1 MWTSQIICSLIFLSL
16 SSTYSFQVNRWSSA
30 RNNPCNRD
38 VLTVK
43 MSALNESPMEL
54 CEENAILVIEEVKAE
69 LGTIFGYDQ
78 GSRNVGITGA
88 IELVEVDGPSIIVS
102 LSGRFWHATDTVM
115 LRVESFIKQ
124 RIPEVISVTLDEA
137 ASDIKDDNR
146 LNTEPGGRKLY

>member
-1 MWTSQIICSLIFLSL
+1 MMSHILLLCSILALMTTSVAGFQRTKFNLGRHTCNHRGVSL
-16 SSTYSFQVNRWSSA
+16 Q
-30 RNNPCNRD
+30 
-38 VLTVK
+38 

-124 RIPEVISVTLDEA
+124 RIPEVISVTLDESK
-137 ASDIKDDNR
+137 SDIKDDNR
-146 LNTEPGGRKLY
+146 LNTEPGGKKLY